1 MGLNLNRFSVQP
13 LCSLC
18 LRGDFPAS
26 KPQRHKEH
34 KGCTEKSQTR
44 ALLIF
49 VLLCIIPVSAHGD
62 VSQKDA
68 RRALQNMLGWSLP
81 SDSVRIDSI
90 RSSGESVD
98 VSADIQT
105 VFRLRL
111 NEGHWQ
117 LREIRTAPDRWEQL
131 EVIARAANAELPSS
145 ACDTRPRFVRNS
157 VTELTTRRARCLVAS
172 LFGVALPSD
181 DVRIKEISPFGLSIG
196 SESAALVVA
205 FVHADFRLARDG
217 KVWHVT
223 EFKSGNRDWVNVA
236 GLAAAIDQVKRSAAT
251 DELSTI
257 AKALGDFRRERG
269 SFVVS
274 DRESVLI
281 DHLSPRYLARVIRV
295 DPWHRPYQYEGQPDR
310 YSLRSL
316 GPDGKPNTPDDVVVS
331 GP

>member
-1 MGLNLNRFSVQP
+1 MANAVEARADLN
-13 LCSLC
+13 
-18 LRGDFPAS
+18 
-26 KPQRHKEH
+26 
-34 KGCTEKSQTR
+34 
-44 ALLIF
+44 
-49 VLLCIIPVSAHGD
+49 
-62 VSQKDA
+62 QKNA
-68 RRALQNMLGWSLP
+68 RRVIQTMLGWSLP
-81 SDSVRIDSI
+81 SDAVRIDSI
-90 RSSGESVD
+90 RSSGAETE
-98 VSADIQT
+98 VSAEIQT

-111 NEGHWQ
+111 NDGHWQ

-131 EVIARAANAELPSS
+131 EVIARAANVALPLGECEWRS
-145 ACDTRPRFVRNS
+145 RFAS
-157 VTELTTRRARCLVAS
+157 GKSDTELTTKRARCLVAS
-172 LFGVALPSD
+172 LFGVTLPSD

-205 FVHADFRLARDG
+205 FVRADFRLVRDG
-217 KVWHVT
+217 KIWRVA
-223 EFKSGNRDWVNVA
+223 EFKSGTRDWVNVS
-236 GLAAAIDQVKRSAAT
+236 GFAAAIDQAKRSAAT

-316 GPDGKPNTPDDVVVS
+316 GPDGKPNTPDDIVVS